1 MVCILNGWDKRDTIR
16 AYALFR
22 RSMLDLFDDV
32 PKPDIDW
39 YPNCLT
45 PAVAAHSLR
54 QLTHEVAWRQDWIN
68 TPRGRIPLPRLT
80 AWQGDPDAI
89 YVYSGI
95 RNVPARWTPTVLV
108 LRRIVERVAAT
119 RFNSVLL
126 NRYRHGKDGMGW
138 HADDEASLG
147 QQPIIGSL
155 SLGAART
162 FELRHNAT
170 GAVHALRLT
179 SGSLLVMRGR
189 TQAEWKHR
197 VPKTAALVAERLNL
211 TFRWVEPTQRTA
223 AGRA

>member
-1 MVCILNGWDKRDTIR
+1 
-16 AYALFR
+16 
-22 RSMLDLFDDV
+22 MLDLFDDV

-45 PAVAAHSLR
+45 PAVAADSLR
-54 QLTHEVAWRQDWIN
+54 QLTDEVAWRQDWIN

-80 AWQGDPDAI
+80 AWQGDPDVV

-95 RNVPARWTPTVLV
+95 VNMPARWTPTVLA
-108 LRRIVERVAAT
+108 LRRIVERVAVT

-170 GAVHALRLT
+170 GVMHRLRLT

-197 VPKTAALVAERLNL
+197 VPKAAGLAAERLNL
-211 TFRWVEPTQRTA
+211 TFRWIEPTQRTA